1 MEEDTEAP
9 AAPRPSAA
17 KPRSASPGRALLGR
31 LQKRSLEPSPL
42 ARAAVEDETRPAPAI
57 ARPAAK
63 TSGAK
68 AGAKASSAGSAAG
81 DHNTPLIGSVY
92 VDNRSPLLTSCPLIE
107 PAKKTLR
114 ENGEA
119 KMVKPAAQKGEVC
132 HIKLLFILVL
142 RPTTRPYLPPAQPL
156 PPPRPRPRQLLL
168 SVTADCSP
176 RPRLTAAPSCRPPP
190 PPRLQEEASLCLRP
204 PTELEGRL
212 QPAARPRPRP
222 AGARCRRQHP
232 PGKLIKK

>member
-1 MEEDTEAP
+1 MEFKIPRKFDDGFPPGPIMEEDTEAP

-81 DHNTPLIGSVY
+81 DHHN
-92 VDNRSPLLTSCPLIE
+92 SPL
-107 PAKKTLR
+107 
-114 ENGEA
+114 
-119 KMVKPAAQKGEVC
+119 
-132 HIKLLFILVL
+132 
-142 RPTTRPYLPPAQPL
+142 
-156 PPPRPRPRQLLL
+156 
-168 SVTADCSP
+168 
-176 RPRLTAAPSCRPPP
+176 
-190 PPRLQEEASLCLRP
+190 SLMS
-204 PTELEGRL
+204 
-212 QPAARPRPRP
+212 
-222 AGARCRRQHP
+222 
-232 PGKLIKK
+232 